1 MYITMIREYIER
13 LKANRGFSDNTCKNY
28 NRTMVRF
35 DKYLK
40 KISLNTR
47 GANNCEKIKLNLID
61 NYIKSQRLAG
71 KDVRTCNN
79 YLACIKLY
87 LRFCLINDKEVEDY
101 RKIMFAREPK
111 KKIDALTDEEVKRLF
126 KYFRTQTPKGKYG
139 ELIKTRNL
147 VILQLLIY
155 TGLRVSELSNL
166 KVSDIKEEVQIIGK
180 GGRRRVVNLYKDDLE
195 LIDLYLFM
203 RRNINSEYL
212 FISLAPNC
220 IGKRLSNVSIE
231 NIIRDGGK
239 AAGINKKVFPH
250 LLRHTFA
257 TNLLKGKAS
266 IYHIQQLLGHSSL
279 ATTQTYLTA
288 FNEELRHTQKLCHK
302 Y

>member
-1 MYITMIREYIER
+1 MIRKYIER

-47 GANNCEKIKLNLID
+47 GANNCEKIRLSLID
-61 NYIKSQRLAG
+61 SYIKSQRLAG

-101 RKIMFAREPK
+101 RKVMFAREPK

-195 LIDLYLFM
+195 LIDLYLYM
-203 RRNINSEYL
+203 RRNIDSEYL

-288 FNEELRHTQKLCHK
+288 FNDELRHTQKLCHK

>member
-1 MYITMIREYIER
+1 MYNKMIRKYIER

-47 GANNCEKIKLNLID
+47 GANNCEKIRLSLID
-61 NYIKSQRLAG
+61 SYIKSQRLAG

-101 RKIMFAREPK
+101 RKVMFAREPK

-195 LIDLYLFM
+195 LIDLYLYM
-203 RRNINSEYL
+203 RRNIDSEYL

-288 FNEELRHTQKLCHK
+288 FNDELRHTQKLCHK